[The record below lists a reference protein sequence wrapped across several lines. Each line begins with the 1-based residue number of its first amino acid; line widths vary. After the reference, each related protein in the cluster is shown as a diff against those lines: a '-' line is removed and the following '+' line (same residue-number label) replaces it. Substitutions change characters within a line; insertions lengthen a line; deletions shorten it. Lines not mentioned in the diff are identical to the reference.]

1 MKILLF
7 HPWLKSKGGAE
18 RIVYEYYK
26 RSKHKI
32 KISTWNYIKEL
43 GIILKKKL
51 MILKKKIL
59 LVYMIKNLKEF
70 LEDI

>member
-18 RIVYEYYK
+18 RVVYEYYK

-32 KISTWNYIKEL
+32 KILTWNYIKE
-43 GIILKKKL
+43 KTYDFKRKR
-51 MILKKKIL
+51 
-59 LVYMIKNLKEF
+59 YN
-70 LEDI
+70 